1 MVMVEG
7 NIKGKRR
14 PSSTLEVVV
23 LKDVDF
29 LNIMEHIA
37 LNRAQWKSWI
47 HAADVNWLQLKA
59 LFGLIWL
66 LFDCTQFS
74 FHVFTITNFLAIL

>member
-1 MVMVEG
+1 MVEG
-7 NIKGKRR
+7 SIKGKRI
-14 PSSTLEVVV
+14 PNSTLEAVV

-29 LNIMEHIA
+29 LNIMEHHA

-66 LFDCTQFS
+66 LCDCTQS
-74 FHVFTITNFLAIL
+74 FHFMFSI

>member
-7 NIKGKRR
+7 NINGKRR

-66 LFDCTQFS
+66 LFDCTQSFRFMFS
-74 FHVFTITNFLAIL
+74 L

>member
-14 PSSTLEVVV
+14 PSSTLEAVV

-66 LFDCTQFS
+66 LFDCTQSFRFMFS
-74 FHVFTITNFLAIL
+74 L